1 LFFPNSTFTF
11 PFIMKS
17 SLFRRVA
24 FAWFLAPTL
33 AGGLLL
39 SSCNSEPKATEAD
52 KTATVVSSDTN
63 AASDSAATTAP
74 ATDAGMA
81 SDSTA
86 M

>member
-1 LFFPNSTFTF
+1 
-11 PFIMKS
+11 MKS
-17 SLFRRVA
+17 SLFRPA
-24 FAWFLAPTL
+24 AWFLVPAL

-74 ATDAGMA
+74 ASEAGTGMA
-81 SDSTA
+81 ADSA
-86 M
+86 AK

>member
-1 LFFPNSTFTF
+1 
-11 PFIMKS
+11 MKS

-24 FAWFLAPTL
+24 FACFLTPAL

-74 ATDAGMA
+74 ASSAGMA

-86 M
+86 Q

>member
-1 LFFPNSTFTF
+1 LP
-11 PFIMKS
+11 
-17 SLFRRVA
+17 A
-24 FAWFLAPTL
+24 L

-39 SSCNSEPKATEAD
+39 SSCNSEPTATEAD

-81 SDSTA
+81 TDSTA
-86 M
+86 K